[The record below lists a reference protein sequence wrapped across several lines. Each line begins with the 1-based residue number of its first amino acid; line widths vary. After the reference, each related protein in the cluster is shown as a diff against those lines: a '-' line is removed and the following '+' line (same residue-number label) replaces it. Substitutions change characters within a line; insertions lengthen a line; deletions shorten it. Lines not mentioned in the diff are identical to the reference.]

1 MTRSTLLLFAAV
13 LGAAPVGCN
22 KKPEGPVRGSG
33 VGSKVVRTTP
43 PFRKL
48 KVEGSVRAEVEVGK
62 SPSLEL
68 LGDDNLLPLVTSE
81 VDAGTLTIA
90 PDQVLKTTQPLVA
103 RITTPALEGLEL
115 VAASSG
121 FVNGVKAEHFSARLA
136 GASKL
141 RLSGSSRTVEV
152 VAKNAAQADL
162 SDFAVGSAH
171 VTTSEATRVELGH
184 VQTLEVNQKG
194 PSTVTYKGSPEI
206 KRSVVPPARLIRTG
220 T

>member
-1 MTRSTLLLFAAV
+1 MTRSTLLLLAAV
-13 LGAAPVGCN
+13 LGVAPVGCK

-43 PFRKL
+43 PFHKL
-48 KVEGSVRAEVEVGK
+48 KVGGSVRAEVQVGK
-62 SPSLEL
+62 PLSLEL
-68 LGDDNLLPLVTSE
+68 LGDDNLLPLVASKVE
-81 VDAGTLTIA
+81 AGTLTIA
-90 PDQVLKTTQPLVA
+90 PDQALKTTQPLVA
-103 RITTPALEGLEL
+103 RITTPALDGLEL

-121 FVNGVKAEHFSARLA
+121 FVNGVKAEHLSVRMG
-136 GASKL
+136 GAAKL

-152 VAKNAAQADL
+152 VAGNAAQADL
-162 SDFAVGSAH
+162 RDFAVASAH
-171 VTTSEATRVELGH
+171 VTTSHATRVELGH
-184 VQTLEVNQKG
+184 VETLEVNQKG